1 MREGGDRES
10 GQIFYHKLNFFFLWE
25 VVSCKRLMYLFFIKK
40 MVK

>member
-10 GQIFYHKLNFFFLWE
+10 GQIFYHKLNFFFDGKWF
-25 VVSCKRLMYLFFIKK
+25 LMYLFFIKK

>member
-10 GQIFYHKLNFFFLWE
+10 GQIFYHKLIFFLWE